1 MLVRKS
7 IHQLNEYN
15 HESNNMYLEP
25 VSALA
30 SATANWSS
38 LTSGLDEEQLADMEQ
53 ARAKLENY

>member
-38 LTSGLDEEQLADMEQ
+38 LTSGLDEEELADME
-53 ARAKLENY
+53 